1 MESSSPTLKLCGK
14 EHSHCTPWA
23 QRTVDPKLSLPK
35 IQLLDFLYG
44 EWGVVTLDFLC
55 ILLPNL
61 MLLWVNVPLVRSP
74 SVGVKSRD
82 TKWLQQVLEFEED
95 CILPSPKDVRQHR
108 ATVMIDRMP

>member
-44 EWGVVTLDFLC
+44 EWGAL
-55 ILLPNL
+55 N
-61 MLLWVNVPLVRSP
+61 S
-74 SVGVKSRD
+74 SYS
-82 TKWLQQVLEFEED
+82 EFQAAD
-95 CILPSPKDVRQHR
+95 KD
-108 ATVMIDRMP
+108 